1 MNPGL
6 MLLIMVG
13 GGAGAALRFV
23 VDGLILSRTR
33 SGFPWG
39 TMVINVTGSLVAG
52 FLAGLAG
59 ASLIGAEAWLILSV
73 GLMGGFTTFSTA
85 MVDTVRM
92 IEAGTWRRFAL
103 NALGMLLLAVAA
115 AMLGLVVGRA
125 F

>member
-1 MNPGL
+1 
-6 MLLIMVG
+6 MLLIMIG
-13 GGAGAALRFV
+13 GGTGAALRFI

-39 TMVINVTGSLVAG
+39 TMVINVTGSLISG

-59 ASLIGAEAWLILSV
+59 ASLLGAEAWLILSV

-92 IEAGTWRRFAL
+92 AEGREWRRFAI
-103 NALGMLLLAVAA
+103 NAFGMLVLAVAA
-115 AMLGLVVGRA
+115 ALAGLAIARA
-125 F
+125 L

>member
-1 MNPGL
+1 

-23 VDGLILSRTR
+23 VDGLILRRTR
-33 SGFPWG
+33 SGYPWG
-39 TMVINVTGSLVAG
+39 TMVINITGSLIAG

-59 ASLIGAEAWLILSV
+59 ASLLGAEAWLILSV

-92 IEAGTWRRFAL
+92 IEAGTWRRFAA
-103 NALGMLLLAVAA
+103 NAFGMLLLAVVA
-115 AMLGLVVGRA
+115 AMIGLAIGRA
-125 F
+125 L